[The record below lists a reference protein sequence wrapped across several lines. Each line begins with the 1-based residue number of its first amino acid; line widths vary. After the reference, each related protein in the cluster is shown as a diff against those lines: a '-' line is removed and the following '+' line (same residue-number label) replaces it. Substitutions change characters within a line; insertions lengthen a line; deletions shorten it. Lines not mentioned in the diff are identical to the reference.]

1 MPAKKI
7 FAFDIGTGSLG
18 ECVRT
23 GETINHLQSLIM
35 PSELA
40 EIKTAASRRRMM
52 RTRQAHLARENW
64 WRETARK
71 AGLEVLGSAQ
81 PIHPGKHSR
90 TAGNT
95 PADKRLLTEFSPQGD
110 DTIYTSCLLRIA
122 LIQGRKLASWQVY
135 KAIRSAMQHR
145 GYDQKL
151 PWAERDNK
159 QGEIKRAVSKYEEVL
174 KTLTGG
180 KEEFNYP
187 CYYEAAKL
195 GLWSPANP
203 EELKLRLDGKPDA
216 ARNKNEKEMAIAPRN
231 LVAKEL
237 LELIKQA
244 AKQYPK
250 LAGRENELVYG
261 PAGIPYA
268 SFRGSKEFSKYRGH
282 EWEWQG
288 LLGQKVPRFDNR
300 IINKCSLVPRLNVCK
315 SPDPLNQRVTFLMKL
330 KNMRYFDSM
339 GEQRSLTPE
348 EMKTL
353 LSDFSK
359 KLAITEA
366 GWRNWLKKH
375 FSDAKPDPA
384 QIEVEAPK
392 EGGRSRFCRPVLK
405 ILEEILLSGKSP
417 HKLHAEKVTSCSNND
432 PQKGLVKEDYAFL
445 LAMPE
450 EWERFHIPDARESEA
465 GLSPHK
471 REEKINELINGV
483 SNAVVRH
490 RLGLFH
496 KRLKALSAKH
506 GTPDQLVIELVR
518 TDFMGEEEKADF
530 TRWQKQNKREKLQA
544 REEARD
550 AGFSAASSTVKVR
563 LLKEQGFMDLYS
575 GKKDGP
581 AGKDSI
587 TVDGYTFQPLKLS
600 KLDEYQIDHI
610 VPRSIGGPDDM
621 RNKVVTSAANNKSKD
636 NKTPYQWMSGD
647 KDLWKAYTSLI
658 TQKSSKGRNQPGLSK
673 KKAALLTSPDAK
685 ILIDNYKNLA
695 GTAYT
700 AKLASKITALFF
712 SWPEGTEDSTRKV
725 RVYGGGETHALR
737 AKLHLDAILH
747 PEMEEKKLRE
757 LAFTGDLDAKNRDNP
772 RHHALD
778 ALTLSILPE
787 NDIPKWFHADFCKEH
802 LEKVCPLPIALKKP
816 ILAETMY
823 ALRKIVRDGK
833 EYFVAVTRFGT
844 GTSAQDYIKLADA
857 KKYADAIFDPIIRQ
871 KLMDKLSTSPE
882 EAEWEKFVT
891 EYFQRERIRKIALV
905 NSAEMPA
912 EKVNLTTG
920 TAGEYKAMGKALPA
934 ADKLHKTQWFKDKQE
949 HQGQIVYRNGKGAWK
964 VEPVYL
970 YQSLTK
976 TLKLACNQ
984 YGKENVRF
992 FRSGQLVQI
1001 KNTCNRDSR
1010 TNPVPAGHYYLRT
1023 IKTSGQAKIEM
1034 IDGAKCILVN
1044 IGELLSHGELRIVK
1058 LSEN

>member
-1 MPAKKI
+1 MPTKKI

-23 GETINHLQSLIM
+23 GEKINHLQSLIM

-40 EIKTAASRRRMM
+40 EIKTAAGRRRML

-64 WRETARK
+64 WRETAKK

-81 PIHPGKHSR
+81 PIHPGKHSV
-90 TAGNT
+90 TAGNA

-110 DTIYTSCLLRIA
+110 ETIYTSCLLRIA
-122 LIQGRKLASWQVY
+122 LLQGRKLESWQVY

-159 QGEIKRAVSKYEEVL
+159 QGEITRAVSKYEEVL

-187 CYYEAAKL
+187 CYYEATKL
-195 GLWSPANP
+195 GLWSPTRP
-203 EELKLRLDGKPDA
+203 DELKLRLDCKPDA
-216 ARNKNEKEMAIAPRN
+216 ARNKNEKEMVIAPRK
-231 LVAKEL
+231 LVANEL
-237 LELIKQA
+237 LALLKQA

-268 SFRGSKEFSKYRGH
+268 SINNPKKFSKYRGH
-282 EWEWQG
+282 AWEWQG

-315 SPDPLNQRVTFLMKL
+315 SDDPLNMRVTFLMKL
-330 KNMRYFDSM
+330 KNMRYFDAM
-339 GEQRSLTPE
+339 GEQRALKPE
-348 EMKTL
+348 EMKNL
-353 LSDFSK
+353 LTDFSK
-359 KLAITEA
+359 KLTITGA
-366 GWRNWLKKH
+366 GWRTWLKKY
-375 FSDAKPDPA
+375 FGNAMPDPS
-384 QIEVEAPK
+384 QTEVEAPK
-392 EGGRSRFCRPVLK
+392 EDGRARFCRPVLK
-405 ILEEILLSGKSP
+405 VLEEALLSGQSP
-417 HKLHAEKVTSCSNND
+417 HKIHAEKVIACTNTD
-432 PQKGLVKEDYAFL
+432 PQKGLVKEDYNFL
-445 LAMPE
+445 LSMPK
-450 EWERFHIPDARESEA
+450 EWEKFHIPDARESEA
-465 GLSPHK
+465 GMSPQE
-471 REEKINELINGV
+471 REKKIHELINGV

-496 KRLKALSAKH
+496 KRLKALSDKH
-506 GTPDQLVIELVR
+506 GKPDHVVIELVR
-518 TDFMGEEEKADF
+518 ADF
-530 TRWQKQNKREKLQA
+530 LSEKKKEDFEKWQKNNRKEKLQA
-544 REEARD
+544 REDARA
-550 AGFSAASSTVKVR
+550 AGSTAASAIVKVR
-563 LLKEQGFMDLYS
+563 LLKEQGFIDFYS
-575 GKKDGP
+575 GRKDGP
-581 AGKDSI
+581 DGKNS
-587 TVDGYTFQPLKLS
+587 TAMNGYTFQTLELN

-621 RNKVVTSAANNKSKD
+621 RNKIVTTAANNKSKD
-636 NKTPYQWMSGD
+636 NKTPYQWMSDD
-647 KDLWKAYTSLI
+647 KDLWKAYTTLI

-685 ILIDNYKNLA
+685 KLIDNYKDLA

-700 AKLASKITALFF
+700 AKLASKMTALFF
-712 SWPEGTEDSTRKV
+712 GWPEGTEGSTRKV

-747 PEMEEKKLRE
+747 PEMEEKELKE
-757 LAFTGDLDAKNRDNP
+757 LAFTGDLDKKNRKNP

-787 NDIPKWFHADFCKEH
+787 NDIPKWFHADFCKEQV
-802 LEKVCPLPIALKKP
+802 EKVCPLPIALEKP
-816 ILAETMY
+816 VLAETMY

-844 GTSAQDYIKLADA
+844 GTSAQDYLKLSDA
-857 KKYADAIFDPIIRQ
+857 NKYADSIFDPVIR
-871 KLMDKLSTSPE
+871 KTLLDKLSTEPE
-882 EAEWEKFVT
+882 QAEWGKFVT
-891 EYFQRERIRKIALV
+891 EYFRAEKIKKIALV
-905 NSAEMPA
+905 NSAEIPA
-912 EKVNLTTG
+912 DKVDLSAG
-920 TAGEYKAMGKALPA
+920 SAGEYRAMGKSRPS
-934 ADKLHKTQWFKDKQE
+934 ADRLHKTQWFKDKKE
-949 HQGQIVYRNGKGAWK
+949 HQGQIVYRNEKGVWK

-976 TLKLACNQ
+976 TLKLACKE

-1001 KNTCNRDSR
+1001 KNACNKDSE
-1010 TNPVPAGHYYLRT
+1010 TNPVPAGYYYLRT
-1023 IKTSGQAKIEM
+1023 IMSSGQTKIEA
-1034 IDGAKCILVN
+1034 INGSERKLAN
-1044 IGELLSHGELRIVK
+1044 IGELILHGGLSKAQHTGD
-1058 LSEN
+1058 